1 MGRIIC
7 PICMTPT
14 AFTPIFLSDST
25 WYGYAE
31 GLENSIRNAGVVRAE
46 MPHFETR
53 EGVKYSIVE
62 CQSCWRSFIAKE
74 TYGKDWEAVYPIMHK
89 SISEDIP
96 PPINDEFL
104 EANLC
109 FAVGAYK
116 ACESMCQRVMES
128 VCQDKKVARLNELL
142 SKGVISQALFDRATE
157 IRLWAGIVKHESL
170 SGGVDEE
177 DAKQLLTYLEVIL
190 NEVYVEQRRLEEL
203 KKKRE
208 NKG

>member
-1 MGRIIC
+1 MSSLVC
-7 PICMTPT
+7 PVCKIPT
-14 AFTPIFLSDST
+14 AFTPIFISKDAV
-25 WYGYAE
+25 YQYEE
-31 GLENSIRNAGVVRAE
+31 GLEASIQYSGIVKAVMPFFGTYNE
-46 MPHFETR
+46 MF
-53 EGVKYSIVE
+53 GILE
-62 CQSCWRSFIAKE
+62 CQSCGHSFVV
-74 TYGKDWEAVYPIMHK
+74 GKGSGEDWKAVYPIMGK
-89 SISEDIP
+89 SVSEDIP
-96 PPINDEFL
+96 SPVDDEFM

-128 VCQDKKVARLNELL
+128 VCQDKKVSGLNELL
-142 SKGVISQALFDRATE
+142 SKGVISKALFDRATE
-157 IRLWAGIVKHESL
+157 IRLWAGIVKHKSL

-190 NEVYVEQRRLEEL
+190 NEVYVEQRRLEDL